1 MVRALGARSSMR
13 WLLDIVVMSAG
24 GWLGW
29 AVGAWMSPFMAFVL
43 SAVGTGLGL
52 YVARR
57 VTKAL
62 LP

>member
-1 MVRALGARSSMR
+1 MR
-13 WLLDIVVMSAG
+13 WLLDALLMSAG

-29 AVGAWMSPFMAFVL
+29 AVGAWMSTFMAFLL
-43 SAVGTGLGL
+43 STVGTGVGL

-57 VTKAL
+57 ITKAL